1 MVEDILKEM
10 FIHAMFGKNLIS
22 AGLNG
27 VKSLLYHIYIY
38 FKITLQKNN
47 LIWLFF
53 FHLTSVSNEY

>member
-10 FIHAMFGKNLIS
+10 FIHAMFGKNVIS

-27 VKSLLYHIYIY
+27 VKSLLYHTFF
-38 FKITLQKNN
+38 FKLMLQKIN